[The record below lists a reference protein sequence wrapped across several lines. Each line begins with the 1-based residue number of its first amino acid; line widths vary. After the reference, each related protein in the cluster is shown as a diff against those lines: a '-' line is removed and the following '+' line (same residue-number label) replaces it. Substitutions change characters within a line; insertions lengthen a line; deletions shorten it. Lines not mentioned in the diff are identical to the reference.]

1 MSRRKILLVD
11 AIKEIESS
19 IESGAFGHAAV
30 LCEAILSQ
38 HSNQPWVLPLYGYV
52 LLLLHKDKEALKVLR
67 DAARFFSDDLNV
79 LNRLGIAMQRNALFD
94 ESILL
99 FERLIGQF
107 DDNQHLNANLLSSL
121 CLSKKHWAAID
132 FGRQI
137 SKRWPENRAITV
149 NLANALLAAWKNQE
163 AYKALKPFY
172 LSHSLGLEGLISFA
186 TAAIRLKHT
195 QEARSAVHELL
206 QLAPNSYEGLS
217 LLAHLQKDNGD
228 TASAYQT
235 YRRALQLNDRDP
247 QIFSNMLFC
256 MMHDESIGNSQLL
269 LAHQEFSTKYE
280 STEKADQNYEIERR
294 PNRKLR
300 IGILSGDLVRHP
312 VTAFVLPVLLNIDE
326 QKFDLYAFS
335 NHPARDEI
343 SATLS
348 RKCEA
353 WNDIWDLSDKEV
365 DALIRAQKVDILID
379 LSGHTARNRLQV
391 IAQKPAPI
399 QMCWI
404 GYPCTTGLKA
414 MDYSLTDHFSSPQGS
429 YDQYWTEKFL
439 RVPLAIAFEIKNNLP
454 EVGKLPALQNGHLSF
469 GSFNRPEK
477 IGARVVALWAKT
489 ILAVPRSR
497 MILANMSDRE
507 ARCRLITL
515 FAEHGV
521 DEDRL
526 EFYDNCPEPQYLAL
540 HQKVDFILDAFPWSG
555 STITSIALQ
564 MGVPTLS
571 LRGNN
576 RVWCNGNAILER
588 HGLPEWV
595 AENEGAF
602 VSRAVHFAT
611 QLESLAQLR
620 STLRPQVH
628 AQLADNAEKIARYME
643 IAFRVVW
650 QRWCEGLP
658 VEALDLT
665 EMCTRETSSI

>member
-1 MSRRKILLVD
+1 MRSRKISLID
-11 AIKEIESS
+11 AKTEIESS
-19 IESGAFGHAAV
+19 IESGAFGNAPA

-38 HSNQPWVLPLYGYV
+38 HSDQQWVLPLYGYA
-52 LLLLHKDKEALKVLR
+52 LLLLNRNEEALKVLR
-67 DAARFFSDDLNV
+67 EAAHFFSDDLNV

-99 FERLIGQF
+99 FERLVGQF
-107 DDNQHLNANLLSSL
+107 ADNQHLNANLLTSL
-121 CLSKKHWAAID
+121 CLSKRYRTAID
-132 FGRQI
+132 FGWQI
-137 SKRWPENRAITV
+137 SKRWPENNAINV

-163 AYKALKPFY
+163 AYGVLRPLY
-172 LSHSLGLEGLISFA
+172 LSHSLGLEGLISFT
-186 TAAIRLKHT
+186 TAAIRLNHT
-195 QEARSAVHELL
+195 QEARSAVDAIL
-206 QLAPNSYEGLS
+206 QLAPDSYEGLS
-217 LLAHLQKDNGD
+217 LLAHLQKNKGD

-235 YRRALQLNDRDP
+235 YRRALQLNDSDP

-269 LAHQEFSTKYE
+269 LAHQEFSTKFE
-280 STEKADQNYEIERR
+280 STEKANQSDEIERQ

-312 VTAFVLPVLLNIDE
+312 VTAFVLPVLLHIDE

-335 NHPARDEI
+335 NHPMQAEV

-348 RKCEA
+348 RKCKA
-353 WNDIWDLSDKEV
+353 WNDIWDLADTEV
-365 DALIRAQKVDILID
+365 NALIRAQKIDILID

-414 MDYSLTDHFSSPQGS
+414 VDYSLTDRYSSPVGS

-439 RVPLAIAFEIKNNLP
+439 RIPVAIAFEIKKNLP
-454 EVGKLPALQNGHLSF
+454 EVGKLPALQNGYLSF

-477 IGARVVALWAKT
+477 IGARVVALWARVM
-489 ILAVPRSR
+489 LAVPRSR
-497 MILANMSDRE
+497 MVLANMSDRE
-507 ARCRLITL
+507 ARRRLIAL
-515 FAEHGV
+515 FGEDGIH
-521 DEDRL
+521 EDRL
-526 EFYDNCPEPQYLAL
+526 EFHDSYPEPEYLAL
-540 HQKVDFILDAFPWSG
+540 HQKVDFILDAFPWAG

-576 RVWCNGNAILER
+576 RMWCNGNAILER

-595 AENEGAF
+595 AENEDAF
-602 VSRAVHFAT
+602 VNRALHFAT

-620 STLRPQVH
+620 ASLRQQIH
-628 AQLADNAEKIARYME
+628 AQLASNAEQIARYME
-643 IAFRVVW
+643 IAFREIW
-650 QRWCEGLP
+650 HRWCDGLP

-665 EMCTRETSSI
+665 DMCLRETSST